1 MSQSAAQERNR
12 DRLKAALGVAAFHAV
27 LGYALVTG
35 LGYDVTRTVG
45 ESLKV
50 FDVPDEVP
58 PPPEPIVPEEK
69 PSKAPEGAASPENL
83 KGKAA
88 PVVAPTSK
96 VQLKVPPPVRTAP
109 VPGPVPGSDRTAG
122 ASDRPG
128 PGTGA
133 GGTGTGTGSGGSGS
147 GSGGGIAARA
157 ERISGAIVNADYP
170 RAAKRAGIEG
180 TVRVV
185 YTVGTDGRAR
195 DCRVTGSS
203 GSEELDSTTC
213 ELVERRFRYRPA
225 RDAEGRPV
233 PERVG
238 KVYTWYLPFRRP
250 PFDREKNP

>member
-1 MSQSAAQERNR
+1 MRQSAAQERNR

-35 LGYDVTRTVG
+35 LGYEVSRTVAD
-45 ESLKV
+45 SLKV
-50 FDVPDEVP
+50 FDVPDDVP
-58 PPPEPIVPEEK
+58 PPAPIVPEEK

-88 PVVAPTSK
+88 PVVAPTPK

-109 VPGPVPGSDRTAG
+109 IPGPLPGSDRTAG

-147 GSGGGIAARA
+147 GSGGGGIAVRA
-157 ERISGAIVNADYP
+157 ERISGAILNDDYP
-170 RAAKRAGIEG
+170 RAAKRAGAEG

-185 YTVGTDGRAR
+185 YTVDTDGRAR

-203 GSEELDSTTC
+203 GSAELDETTC
-213 ELVERRFRYRPA
+213 RLVERRFRYRPA
-225 RDAEGRPV
+225 RDGEGRPV

-250 PFDREKNP
+250 PFDPGRNP